1 MDDMFNYA
9 MEIHMKGDDEL
20 NNRSIEILDY
30 LLRMGVDPDMITA
43 FCSINNELT
52 IRAFRK
58 NLGLS

>member
-1 MDDMFNYA
+1 MDDLFNYA

-20 NNRSIEILDY
+20 NNRSIEIFDY
-30 LLRMGVDPDMITA
+30 LLSMDIDPDMITE
-43 FCSINNELT
+43 FCSINIELT

>member
-20 NNRSIEILDY
+20 NNRNIEIFDY
-30 LLRMGVDPDMITA
+30 LLSMGVDPDMITE
-43 FCSINNELT
+43 FYSINIELA
-52 IRAFRK
+52 IRAFKK